1 MEFIRILWGDFDK
14 YKEQI
19 IQAKQDGLNETVLVW
34 GRSNFEKLKQLG
46 YKCMILG
53 EDAYDYKIAK
63 AHTFEDH
70 RSLIHKIK
78 AIGLALEVFDEII
91 FVDWDVR
98 KIKEID
104 SNFYDLIKNKNSE
117 LQVPLYVYPKK
128 AFDILLNDVKEPT
141 MQIFFTKL
149 QYFIEKY
156 SYKVDDNLVLPN
168 TGFFYCS
175 NKKIIDQML
184 SIIESE
190 NLQTVPDELSV
201 FAWSN
206 CKMNDYIL
214 KYEPSV
220 IGVKEHG
227 YEWWNIEEFELMKY
241 KQTMMNKDIYFE
253 HL

>member
-1 MEFIRILWGDFDK
+1 MEFIRILWGEFDK

-19 IQAKQDGLNETVLVW
+19 IQAREDNLNETVLVW
-34 GRSNFEKLKQLG
+34 GRDNFTKLKELG
-46 YKCMILG
+46 YKCMILS
-53 EDAYDYKIAK
+53 EDSYDYKIAK

-78 AIGLALEVFDEII
+78 AIGLALEVFDEVV

-98 KIKEID
+98 KIKPID
-104 SNFYDLIKNKNSE
+104 SNFYDLIKNKDSQ

-128 AFDILLNDVKEPT
+128 AFGVLLEDVKET
-141 MQIFFTKL
+141 VMQNFFVKL
-149 QYFIEKY
+149 QDFIEEY
-156 SYKVDDNLVLPN
+156 SYEKGSNLILPN

-175 NKKIIDQML
+175 NKKIIGEML
-184 SIIESE
+184 SIIEHK

-201 FAWSN
+201 FVWAN
-206 CKMNDYIL
+206 CEMDDYIL

-227 YEWWNIEEFELMKY
+227 YEWWNVEEHELMQY
-241 KQTMMNKDIYFE
+241 KKTMINKDIYFE